1 MPFPCEPHMR
11 PRPSTP
17 TLKILFLRLALTC
30 TASSILR
37 EFQWRLHARAA
48 SLLRLSGG
56 APIAFLHSYF
66 VRGAAEGRTSC
77 FLFTGFKN
85 GWENTLCNRGCGRQ
99 GDACNL
105 GAPVIHAQ
113 IKLCAIIH
121 FML

>member
-1 MPFPCEPHMR
+1 MPFPCEPHMH

-30 TASSILR
+30 AASSILR
-37 EFQWRLHARAA
+37 EFQRRLHARAA
-48 SLLRLSGG
+48 SLLHLSGG

-85 GWENTLCNRGCGRQ
+85 GSENPLSHRACTTLGY
-99 GDACNL
+99 ACNL
-105 GAPVIHAQ
+105 ATPWIHAH
-113 IKLCAIIH
+113 IKLCAIKY